1 MENLRLNALAL
12 HLGVDADELNI
23 CSYDDQIVEYGNE
36 EYLVVTDDEANDLWD
51 AYLEN
56 YIDRIFILPQLPEQ
70 YRFYFDREAWKS
82 DAKQGG
88 RAHSLNR
95 YDGSED
101 EITVYQFDTIDG
113 DIYQENG
120 EPYKNSEGYEEDY
133 TETETFY
140 IYRQN

>member
-12 HLGVDADELNI
+12 HLGVDVDELNI

-36 EYLVVTDDEANDLWD
+36 EYLVVTDDEANDLWY

-56 YIDRIFILPQLPEQ
+56 YIDEVILPQLPEQ

-82 DAKQGG
+82 DAECDG
-88 RAHSLNR
+88 RAHSLSH
-95 YDGSED
+95 YDGNED
-101 EITVYQFDTIDG
+101 EILIYSYEMADG
-113 DIYQENG
+113 ETKFTNG
-120 EPYKNSEGYEEDY
+120 GDEGLSVDCVNLDY
-133 TETETFY
+133 ETFY